1 MKKQGTFSSKVFIE
15 RLSSGIIATRIKEGS
30 NTFDPKPF
38 IRTFE
43 SSLNELERLSSKMQK
58 HTSELERE
66 TQKEELAFK
75 KQVKELGSGFD
86 VQGQKSPPPFVKTA
100 GRQGH

>member
-1 MKKQGTFSSKVFIE
+1 ME
-15 RLSSGIIATRIKEGS
+15 NS

-43 SSLNELERLSSKMQK
+43 GSLEELEKLASKMQK

-75 KQVKELGSGFD
+75 KQVKELGAGFD
-86 VQGQKSPPPFVKTA
+86 VSNTSLWGASCWTSGNVL
-100 GRQGH
+100 G